1 MSTDPVIFVTDTASS
16 HVHKQPVFAESK
28 TRAAPGNSGA
38 KYLTRLSFYRLF
50 KPNC

>member
-16 HVHKQPVFAESK
+16 HVHKQRMFAE
-28 TRAAPGNSGA
+28 AALGKSDA
-38 KYLTRLSFYRLF
+38 KYLTRLSVYRLY